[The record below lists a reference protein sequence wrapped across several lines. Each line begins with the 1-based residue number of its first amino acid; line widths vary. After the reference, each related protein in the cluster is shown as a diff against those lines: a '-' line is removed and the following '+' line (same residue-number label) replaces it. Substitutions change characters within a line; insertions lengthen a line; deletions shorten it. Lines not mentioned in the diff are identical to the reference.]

1 MIFTVT
7 APEGSIPYQ
16 SVGSNNSLALVGAG
30 AATPERA

>member
-7 APEGSIPYQ
+7 ALEGSIPYQ
-16 SVGSNNSLALVGAG
+16 IVGSNNSLPLVRAG